1 MSREAALSAALILSV
16 CATYCSESKTGG
28 SNLWLCGGFE
38 NKQKKQ
44 SYGNE

>member
-28 SNLWLCGGFE
+28 QQPAALRWF
-38 NKQKKQ
+38 
-44 SYGNE
+44 